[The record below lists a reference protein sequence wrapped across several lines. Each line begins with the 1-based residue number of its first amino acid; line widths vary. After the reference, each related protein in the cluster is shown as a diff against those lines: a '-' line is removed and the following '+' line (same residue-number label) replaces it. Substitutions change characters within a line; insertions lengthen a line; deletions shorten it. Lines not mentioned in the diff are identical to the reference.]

1 MKLFIHIKLLL
12 TNKQVAT
19 LHKAVA
25 NNLSTNIKLS
35 TAHLSKIVKLGGFLS
50 RLLGP
55 LIKTGLP
62 LMKNVLQRLAKSVF
76 ITLRLTEAV
85 SAADTVI
92 HKNILG
98 SGSIALII
106 SNKENGRNYENS

>member
-1 MKLFIHIKLLL
+1 
-12 TNKQVAT
+12 
-19 LHKAVA
+19 
-25 NNLSTNIKLS
+25 
-35 TAHLSKIVKLGGFLS
+35 
-50 RLLGP
+50 
-55 LIKTGLP
+55 
-62 LMKNVLQRLAKSVF
+62 MKNVLQRLAKSVF